1 MTEERRP
8 SANFIGFIFHLFNIC
23 TVTAPRSYTQE
34 LNKRLSAWLSK
45 HSNLFTSSSSLYSV
59 LTFKS
64 FALTVH
70 HFFPEISS
78 TLDLQWILGHE
89 GYTRP
94 VLQIQGTG
102 ARICRLHL
110 EEFGQPSS
118 LSCDVIS
125 LEFGRSRENPKEEAQ
140 SKHPELSPQL
150 HTLTTTFT
158 HSLTLPACT
167 ADRKGDGVTAAWNV
181 LNNASAAETVC
192 PERSSDR
199 CN

>member
-64 FALTVH
+64 FALTIH

-125 LEFGRSRENPKEEAQ
+125 LEFGRSRVLPLSHVDDVFGKQSSWQEA
-140 SKHPELSPQL
+140 SLWG
-150 HTLTTTFT
+150 TFIWDCVIWCWDF
-158 HSLTLPACT
+158 L
-167 ADRKGDGVTAAWNV
+167 AW
-181 LNNASAAETVC
+181 C
-192 PERSSDR
+192 R
-199 CN
+199 